1 MSRWVDADA
10 WWKAVQ
16 KHYTNGDCADDDR
29 YELGINVG
37 ITKSRNVMMSA
48 PSIDIVRCR
57 ECKYWHNKLCATWSQ
72 FRTIETE
79 ADDFCSYG
87 EREGE

>member
-1 MSRWVDADA
+1 MSRYIEYEPIMEELEKEV
-10 WWKAVQ
+10 KL
-16 KHYTNGDCADDDR
+16 ADDWKTAH
-29 YELGINVG
+29 EIANVV
-37 ITKSRNVMMSA
+37 KYA
-48 PSIDIVRCR
+48 PSIDIVPCK

-87 EREGE
+87 QKGDENVETD